1 MRNIYACKVNK
12 GNAIVIKCYKIWN
25 SRIFTK
31 IHMIM
36 DFVISLLI
44 TKWLIRWFTLQ
55 VGRKKW
61 KIMFTLTWVREP
73 KSVTLSNNE
82 RYIKKW
88 YGFENKCVNND
99 FPLKPI
105 NWAVEKKSFMFHE
118 NKAKLVKLHKF
129 QFYFDESNSKNKL
142 W

>member
-1 MRNIYACKVNK
+1 MCDFCAYKFYDAIKSRQIYLDYITVRNIYACKVNK

-25 SRIFTK
+25 SREFTK

-55 VGRKKW
+55 FKKKKVEINVYFDMGTW
-61 KIMFTLTWVREP
+61 TKIC
-73 KSVTLSNNE
+73 VTLSHNE

-99 FPLKPI
+99 FPL
-105 NWAVEKKSFMFHE
+105 NT
-118 NKAKLVKLHKF
+118 
-129 QFYFDESNSKNKL
+129 D
-142 W
+142 